1 MGKDGSVRRNGD
13 RRKTLTGGLLALV
26 YTLLLQTHVC
36 GQVSAYVSSS
46 YGYAQNPLSNYEKAG
61 DQLQQHSLI
70 VNLVQD
76 DSPPMYELGYN
87 GSLVLFNHFSDRNY
101 YEHGAVGRYFIRLTK
116 DHGKVPSSPDSIE
129 QEENSADESLADSSS
144 AAENAAGVDSSSVDD
159 TLAVSSED
167 STEDADS
174 TDGYL
179 TFSLA
184 ASARHDK
191 EVYAD
196 YDNIGTDAAVA
207 YRFIASEHYFLRL
220 TNSLGVRNYQNVNTL
235 SNVTDVVNAEYAP
248 GSPGSIRYGFLFS
261 FGVKF
266 YTNSEYDTTTFET
279 KRTQNLVKKQTG
291 KGKGG
296 INQQLKK
303 NILIQPKSDRTTQ
316 IALGVYGSTRIA
328 ATGIESRLLFRRNP
342 SSNSRYLA
350 QHSAS
355 STLTT
360 DLYNDSF
367 SYEGFEGG
375 IRFTH
380 DFPFSVHTTVN
391 VEYER
396 KNFNVP
402 ALTIGGTELAGKRR
416 DVRTL
421 FTLTLSKDF
430 VLSQQLTLDVSLDID
445 ALRNRSNDEY
455 SDFSGNSISLA
466 AGLAF

>member
-1 MGKDGSVRRNGD
+1 MGKDGQVRRNSRWSEVLKGI
-13 RRKTLTGGLLALV
+13 LLAAAYILLV
-26 YTLLLQTHVC
+26 QTRVC
-36 GQVSAYVSSS
+36 GQVSAYASSS

-70 VNLVQD
+70 MNFLQD
-76 DSPPMYELGYN
+76 ETRPMYELGYN

-101 YEHGAVGRYFIRLTK
+101 YEHAAVGRYFIRLMK
-116 DHGKVPSSPDSIE
+116 SPAKVPSLPDSV
-129 QEENSADESLADSSS
+129 QQDENSQDESVSDSLS
-144 AAENAAGVDSSSVDD
+144 AIENAAGVDSSSVDD

-179 TFSLA
+179 TFSIA

-196 YDNIGTDAAVA
+196 YDNIGADAAVA

-220 TNSLGVRNYQNVNTL
+220 TNSLGVRNYQSVSTL
-235 SNVTDVVNAEYAP
+235 SNVTDFLNAEYAP
-248 GSPGSIRYGFLFS
+248 GNPGSIRFGFLFS
-261 FGVKF
+261 FGMKF
-266 YTNSEYDTTTFET
+266 YTNNEYDTTTFET
-279 KRTQNLVKKQTG
+279 KRTQNLVQKQAG

-296 INQQLKK
+296 GNQQLKK
-303 NILIQPKSDRTTQ
+303 TILIQPKSNRTTQ
-316 IALGVYGSTRIA
+316 IALGVYGSTHIA
-328 ATGIESRLLFRRNP
+328 ATGVESHLLFRRNP

-375 IRFTH
+375 IRLTH
-380 DFPFSVHTTVN
+380 DFPSSVHTAVN

-402 ALTIGGTELAGKRR
+402 ALTIAGAELANKRR

-421 FTLTLSKDF
+421 LALTLSKDF
-430 VLSQQLTLDVSLDID
+430 VLSKQFTLDLSLDFD

-455 SDFSGNSISLA
+455 SDFSGNSISLS